1 MEQFF
6 IDIARGVVLVAV
18 FAFMMAF
25 IVGAGHCLYI
35 VLMIVSG
42 LANRVIRILEKRLRE

>member
-6 IDIARGVVLVAV
+6 IDIARFVAIV
-18 FAFMMAF
+18 AGLAFMVAF